1 MYGLIWGLRKIV
13 LRTEK
18 IGYLSKKVEVVRLI
32 FNLGGYGLIKIKEI
46 AENPNHTTDN
56 LG

>member
-18 IGYLSKKVEVVRLI
+18 IYYDYYFICIRVPRKESFFYFF
-32 FNLGGYGLIKIKEI
+32 FNI
-46 AENPNHTTDN
+46 
-56 LG
+56 